1 MQGKLSHGHPFY
13 VHAGTVGK
21 DVGRHQAN
29 EAVRICTVYARA
41 PAAHLIQ
48 KTASH
53 SALHPQHFIY
63 RLPMGIWMVTDTV
76 AEVRCVGGIA
86 KSERWII

>member
-1 MQGKLSHGHPFY
+1 MYSLRSCPRGALDP
-13 VHAGTVGK
+13 K
-21 DVGRHQAN
+21 DRL
-29 EAVRICTVYARA
+29 T
-41 PAAHLIQ
+41 P
-48 KTASH
+48 
-53 SALHPQHFIY
+53 ALHPQHFIY